1 MAYATVEQSRVLMLK
16 AAILT
21 DLQRLQKKTINVYNY
36 YDPPIDIS
44 VIIMIQIQMEI
55 DHRKATRFTES
66 VDIGM
71 K

>member
-55 DHRKATRFTES
+55 DLLPNIVRLLDLLS
-66 VDIGM
+66 Q
-71 K
+71 